1 MALVPRIIP
10 SANLGMT
17 NRNIKLET
25 KVTYRVNNRFVD
37 VVYNLDGIRA
47 VVQACEEGFKDA
59 HFGRNLQLIGEKQGQ
74 LVQPVT
80 TAADV
85 KHDLK

>member
-1 MALVPRIIP
+1 M
-10 SANLGMT
+10 
-17 NRNIKLET
+17 KLEI